1 MESQPLEVIGHND
14 NILPNHNTIDLEK
27 NNDSFFILSTDGID
41 YEKLKKIDIKILNSK
56 TTEKEWK
63 DLGKDTASEKDW
75 AFIVFPYENRLG
87 YINPEWPYNPFIG
100 KQEEY
105 EHEKKGLSDI
115 ANVLFEDA
123 DFRGFKIVGSNPII
137 NKNGS
142 IRRFDGI
149 LISPLG
155 IYLLELKNYSGKI
168 IIDLDNYIE
177 LAEYTNNNGELRREK
192 TNSKVKSIIEIINIF
207 ASNIN
212 ITAKKNGLDKIAN
225 NCIKNGLFIYTNND
239 LTVECISQQVS
250 SSIPLKFGEVII
262 TKTVNITEMLKK
274 NFSDYNIKDKYKL
287 TEKEINLLGE
297 ILNNLILEE
306 KTIDNETD
314 FKIIGRFKFD
324 MKTAEEVYK
333 YLKIYRGHYI
343 ENKNKKIIVKE
354 YKLTSMAKGNE
365 EDERKRLERELS
377 ALQDL
382 RHVEGLQSYID
393 KFYEEGYFYVILED
407 IGGMTLADWL
417 KTKPERS
424 LKINVLK
431 KLSEILLALHMEN
444 ITHRAITPQNIIIKE
459 TNAAGA
465 VLPYLTN
472 FELCHL
478 EYLPTIVPENRRSID
493 IEFQAREVNTPGDIL
508 TTSADVYSF
517 GKIACYTLS
526 EDNSIPF
533 GSYIDLN
540 KFIRKKNAWSD
551 YIKKMGIDES
561 QLDNLKK
568 MLSMDP
574 AERPVGEQLV
584 GILSN
589 WH

>member
-1 MESQPLEVIGHND
+1 
-14 NILPNHNTIDLEK
+14 
-27 NNDSFFILSTDGID
+27 
-41 YEKLKKIDIKILNSK
+41 
-56 TTEKEWK
+56 
-63 DLGKDTASEKDW
+63 
-75 AFIVFPYENRLG
+75 
-87 YINPEWPYNPFIG
+87 
-100 KQEEY
+100 
-105 EHEKKGLSDI
+105 
-115 ANVLFEDA
+115 
-123 DFRGFKIVGSNPII
+123 
-137 NKNGS
+137 
-142 IRRFDGI
+142 
-149 LISPLG
+149 
-155 IYLLELKNYSGKI
+155 
-168 IIDLDNYIE
+168 
-177 LAEYTNNNGELRREK
+177 
-192 TNSKVKSIIEIINIF
+192 
-207 ASNIN
+207 
-212 ITAKKNGLDKIAN
+212 
-225 NCIKNGLFIYTNND
+225 
-239 LTVECISQQVS
+239 
-250 SSIPLKFGEVII
+250 
-262 TKTVNITEMLKK
+262 
-274 NFSDYNIKDKYKL
+274 
-287 TEKEINLLGE
+287 
-297 ILNNLILEE
+297 
-306 KTIDNETD
+306 
-314 FKIIGRFKFD
+314 
-324 MKTAEEVYK
+324 
-333 YLKIYRGHYI
+333 
-343 ENKNKKIIVKE
+343 
-354 YKLTSMAKGNE
+354 
-365 EDERKRLERELS
+365 
-377 ALQDL
+377 
-382 RHVEGLQSYID
+382 
-393 KFYEEGYFYVILED
+393 
-407 IGGMTLADWL
+407 MTLADWL